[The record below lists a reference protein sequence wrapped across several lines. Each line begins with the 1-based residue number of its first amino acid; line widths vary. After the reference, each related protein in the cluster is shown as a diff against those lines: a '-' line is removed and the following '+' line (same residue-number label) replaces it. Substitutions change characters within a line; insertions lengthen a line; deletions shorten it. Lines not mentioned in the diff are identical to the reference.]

1 MTAPNHRPP
10 KPRRINSELD
20 KEFFSVYEVAE
31 MLGFHHNTI
40 RRMIK
45 NGELPA
51 HRFGNQWRISRVD
64 LEELVEPTNVS
75 KNN

>member
-45 NGELPA
+45 KRRTARPPVRQSVAYKQSGSGRA
-51 HRFGNQWRISRVD
+51 C
-64 LEELVEPTNVS
+64 
-75 KNN
+75 